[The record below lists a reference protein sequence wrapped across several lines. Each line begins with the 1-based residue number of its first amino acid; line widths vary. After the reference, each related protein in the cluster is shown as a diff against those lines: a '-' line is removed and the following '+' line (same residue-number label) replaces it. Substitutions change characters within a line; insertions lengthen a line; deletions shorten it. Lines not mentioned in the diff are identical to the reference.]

1 MKLPLFIREFR
12 EGDLSGILSCQPRS
26 ESTDMKNFAEQFK
39 LHDKYQVEMK
49 FTYPADP
56 DSKVNEYSVDTF
68 FFLPTNLG
76 INSETYRKE
85 EFFSDLHE
93 YIRLKTPSVP
103 ITGMTGADSPLEKL
117 EQTFPDMTAKKADAI
132 NLYSSRLKLFCSIM
146 RSALR
151 DQELLIENSLEHPGA
166 DSMVQTFLEETGK
179 ILTCY
184 RGLYPKLCVQTIP
197 EDVRELFRHADEY
210 LSITIN
216 KYLYKL
222 FHVTKKREIFAESCK
237 QIIVRAEQEIEYRKA
252 HNYPSIPDLKGDNE
266 ELIYREG
273 TLKKAMASIL
283 FLRKETRR
291 DGVLLENILFSFAAG
306 IAMAFATIMAFITQ
320 KQIGQ
325 DVSFVLFMAL
335 VLAYMGKDRIKDLLK
350 LYFST
355 KLRRFIHD
363 YKTRILGENGE
374 KVGFCRESFSFLK
387 EKDVPQEVTAIR
399 HKAYLSD
406 LENGCFGEQVILARK
421 QVVVN
426 SQAFHDLIRGYQ
438 VDGLVDIMRFNFSR
452 FLRHMDNPV
461 KKLFVPDFKGGLT
474 SIDAKRVYHVNIVVR
489 YGMKGLSD
497 SYVKFRIVLSRNGI
511 KRINIFPVVTRET
524 GKRP

>member
-1 MKLPLFIREFR
+1 
-12 EGDLSGILSCQPRS
+12 
-26 ESTDMKNFAEQFK
+26 MKNFAEQFK

-49 FTYPADP
+49 FTYPASQ
-56 DSKVNEYSVDTF
+56 DSQVNEYTVDTF

-117 EQTFPDMTAKKADAI
+117 EQTFADMSAKKPDAV
-132 NLYSSRLKLFCSIM
+132 NLYSARLKLFCSIM

-151 DQELLIENSLEHPGA
+151 DQEILIENSLEQPEA
-166 DSMVQTFLEETGK
+166 SALIRSFLEETAS
-179 ILTCY
+179 ILKSY
-184 RGLYPKLCVQTIP
+184 RELYPKLCIQTIP
-197 EDVRELFRHADEY
+197 EDVRELFRHADEF
-210 LSITIN
+210 LSIIHN

-222 FHVTKKREIFAESCK
+222 YYAVSKKEQFFLCRK
-237 QIIVRAEQEIEYRKA
+237 QIVTRAEQEIEYRKER
-252 HNYPSIPDLKGDNE
+252 NYPSVPDPEGDNE
-266 ELIYREG
+266 ELVYREG

-291 DGVLLENILFSFAAG
+291 DGVLLENILFSIAAG

-320 KQIGQ
+320 KYIVQ
-325 DVSFVLFMAL
+325 DISLVLFMTL
-335 VLAYMGKDRIKDLLK
+335 VIAYMGKDRIKDWLK

-374 KVGFCRESFSFLK
+374 QVGFCRESFSFLK
-387 EKDVPQEVTAIR
+387 AGDVPREITEIR

-421 QVVVN
+421 QVTVN
-426 SQAFHDLIRGYQ
+426 SKAFHDLIRGYQ
-438 VDGLVDIMRFNFSR
+438 ADGLVDIMRFNFSR

-461 KKLFVPDFKGGLT
+461 KKLFIPDGKGGVMP
-474 SIDAKRVYHVNIVVR
+474 IDAKRVYHVNIVVR

-524 GKRP
+524 GKQSK

>member
-1 MKLPLFIREFR
+1 
-12 EGDLSGILSCQPRS
+12 
-26 ESTDMKNFAEQFK
+26 MKNFAEQFK

-49 FTYPADP
+49 FTYPASQ
-56 DSKVNEYSVDTF
+56 DSQVNQYTVDTF

-117 EQTFPDMTAKKADAI
+117 EQTFADMSAKKPDAV
-132 NLYSSRLKLFCSIM
+132 NLYSARLKLFCSIM

-151 DQELLIENSLEHPGA
+151 DQEILIENALEQPEA
-166 DSMVQTFLEETGK
+166 AALIRSFLEETAS
-179 ILTCY
+179 ILKSY
-184 RGLYPKLCVQTIP
+184 RELYPKLCIQTIP
-197 EDVRELFRHADEY
+197 EEVRELFRHADEF
-210 LSITIN
+210 LSIIQN

-222 FHVTKKREIFAESCK
+222 YHAVGKKDLFVECRK
-237 QIIVRAEQEIEYRKA
+237 QIVARAEQEIEYRKER
-252 HNYPSIPDLKGDNE
+252 NYPSVPDPEGDNE
-266 ELIYREG
+266 ELVYREG

-291 DGVLLENILFSFAAG
+291 DGVLLENILFSIAAG

-320 KQIGQ
+320 KYIVQ
-325 DVSFVLFMAL
+325 DISLVLFMTL
-335 VLAYMGKDRIKDLLK
+335 VIAYMGKDRIKDWLK

-363 YKTRILGENGE
+363 YKTRVLGENGE
-374 KVGFCRESFSFLK
+374 QVGFCRESFSFLK
-387 EKDVPQEVTAIR
+387 AGDVPREITEIR

-421 QVVVN
+421 QVTVN
-426 SQAFHDLIRGYQ
+426 SKAFHDLIRGYQ
-438 VDGLVDIMRFNFSR
+438 ADGLVDIMRFNFSR

-461 KKLFVPDFKGGLT
+461 KKLFIPDGKGGIMP
-474 SIDAKRVYHVNIVVR
+474 IDAKRVYHVNIVVR

-524 GKRP
+524 GKQSK

>member
-1 MKLPLFIREFR
+1 MN
-12 EGDLSGILSCQPRS
+12 
-26 ESTDMKNFAEQFK
+26 NFAEQFK
-39 LHDKYQVEMK
+39 LHDKYQLEMK
-49 FTYPADP
+49 FTYPASRD
-56 DSKVNEYSVDTF
+56 DKVNEYSVDTF

-103 ITGMTGADSPLEKL
+103 ITGMMGAGSPLEKL
-117 EQTFPDMTAKKADAI
+117 EQTFPAMIAKEPDAI

-146 RSALR
+146 RSAFR
-151 DQELLIENSLEHPGA
+151 DQEILIENSLEHPDA
-166 DSMVQTFLEETGK
+166 VSLVQSFMTEIAE
-179 ILTCY
+179 ILNSF

-197 EDVRELFRHADEY
+197 EDVRELFRHADEF
-210 LSITIN
+210 LSIIHN
-216 KYLYKL
+216 KYIYKL
-222 FHVTKKREIFAESCK
+222 YHAVGKKEQFAESRSRMV
-237 QIIVRAEQEIEYRKA
+237 QRAEQELAYRKERS
-252 HNYPSIPDLKGDNE
+252 YPSVPDPDGDNE
-266 ELIYREG
+266 ELVYREG

-291 DGVLLENILFSFAAG
+291 DGVFLENLLFSIAAG

-320 KQIGQ
+320 KYIVQ
-325 DVSFVLFMAL
+325 DISLVLFMTL
-335 VLAYMGKDRIKDLLK
+335 VIAYMGKDRIKEWLK

-374 KVGFCRESFSFLK
+374 QVGFCRESFSFLK
-387 EKDVPQEVTAIR
+387 ESDVPREVTEIR

-421 QVVVN
+421 QVKVN

-438 VDGLVDIMRFNFSR
+438 ADGLVDIMRFNFNR

-461 KKLFVPDFKGGLT
+461 KKIFIPDGKGKVMT
-474 SIDAKRVYHVNIVVR
+474 IDAKRVYHVNIVVR

-511 KRINIFPVVTRET
+511 KRINIFPVITRET
-524 GKRP
+524 GKQSR

>member
-1 MKLPLFIREFR
+1 
-12 EGDLSGILSCQPRS
+12 
-26 ESTDMKNFAEQFK
+26 MKNFAEQFK

-49 FTYPADP
+49 FTYPASSDA
-56 DSKVNEYSVDTF
+56 SVNEYSVDTF

-103 ITGMTGADSPLEKL
+103 ITRMIGQDSPLEKL
-117 EQTFPDMTAKKADAI
+117 EETFPDMISKKPESV

-151 DQELLIENSLEHPGA
+151 DQEMLIESSLTHPGA
-166 DSMVQTFLEETGK
+166 DSMIQGFLDETGK
-179 ILTCY
+179 ILKTF
-184 RGLYPKLCVQTIP
+184 RELYPKLCVQTIP

-216 KYLYKL
+216 KYCYKL
-222 FHVTKKREIFAESCK
+222 YQVIRKKESFADYCK
-237 QIIVRAEQEIEYRKA
+237 QIVSRAEQEIEYRKV
-252 HNYPSIPDLKGDNE
+252 HKYPSIPDPEGDNE

-291 DGVLLENILFSFAAG
+291 DGVLLEHILFSFAAG

-320 KQIGQ
+320 KYIVQ
-325 DVSFVLFMAL
+325 DISLVLFITL
-335 VLAYMGKDRIKDLLK
+335 VVAYMGKDRIKELLK
-350 LYFST
+350 LYFS
-355 KLRRFIHD
+355 RGMHRFIHD

-374 KVGFCRESFSFLK
+374 KVGFCRESFSFLN
-387 EKDVPQEVTAIR
+387 EKDVPREITEIR

-421 QVVVN
+421 QVMVN
-426 SQAFHDLIRGYQ
+426 SKAFHDLIRGYQ
-438 VDGLVDIMRFNFSR
+438 ADGLVDIMRFNFSR

-461 KKLFVPDFKGGLT
+461 KKIFIPDFKGGIT

-511 KRINIFPVVTRET
+511 KRINIFPTVTRET
-524 GKRP
+524 GKRS

>member
-1 MKLPLFIREFR
+1 
-12 EGDLSGILSCQPRS
+12 
-26 ESTDMKNFAEQFK
+26 MKNFADQFK

-49 FTYPADP
+49 FTYPAAP
-56 DSKVNEYSVDTF
+56 DSKVNEYSVDTY

-76 INSETYRKE
+76 INGETYRKE

-103 ITGMTGADSPLEKL
+103 INGMTGPGSPLEKL
-117 EQTFPDMTAKKADAI
+117 EQTFPDMTAKKPDSVS
-132 NLYSSRLKLFCSIM
+132 LYSARLKLFCSIM
-146 RSALR
+146 RSAMR
-151 DQELLIENSLEHPGA
+151 DQEMLIENSLEHPGA
-166 DSMVQTFLEETGK
+166 DSLVQSFIDETES
-179 ILTCY
+179 ILKYY
-184 RGLYPKLCVQTIP
+184 RALYPKLCVQTIP

-210 LSITIN
+210 LSIAIN

-222 FHVTKKREIFAESCK
+222 YYSIRKKEQFSEFCKRIVTH
-237 QIIVRAEQEIEYRKA
+237 AEQEIEYRKA
-252 HNYPSIPDLKGDNE
+252 HNYPSIPDPDGDNE

-291 DGVLLENILFSFAAG
+291 DGVLLEHILFSFAAG

-320 KQIGQ
+320 KYIVQ
-325 DVSFVLFMAL
+325 DISLVLFITL
-335 VLAYMGKDRIKDLLK
+335 VVAYMGKDRIKELLK
-350 LYFST
+350 LYFS
-355 KLRRFIHD
+355 RRMHRFIHD

-374 KVGFCRESFSFLK
+374 KVGFCRESFNFLK
-387 EKDVPQEVTAIR
+387 ESDVPREVTEIR

-438 VDGLVDIMRFNFSR
+438 AEGLVDIMRFNFSR

-461 KKLFVPDFKGGLT
+461 KKLFIPDFKGGIT

-511 KRINIFPVVTRET
+511 KRINIFPTVTRDS
-524 GKRP
+524 GK